1 MQAGLVN
8 EVVEDAYVSAQ
19 QTAQQLTALPFASL
33 KQTKALMKH
42 NLEQIIECVD
52 HEAEIFMQRVRS
64 PEMLEAVQAFMQ
76 KRKPDFSQF
85 N

>member
-1 MQAGLVN
+1 
-8 EVVEDAYVSAQ
+8 
-19 QTAQQLTALPFASL
+19 
-33 KQTKALMKH
+33 
-42 NLEQIIECVD
+42 
-52 HEAEIFMQRVRS
+52 S

>member
-19 QTAQQLTALPFASL
+19 QTAQQLTALPLASL

>member
-1 MQAGLVN
+1 MN
-8 EVVEDAYVSAQ
+8 EVVEDVYA
-19 QTAQQLTALPFASL
+19 TAQATAQHLAALPLASL

-42 NLEQIIECVD
+42 NLDQIIECID
-52 HEAEIFMQRVRS
+52 HEAEIFMQRVQS

>member
-1 MQAGLVN
+1 
-8 EVVEDAYVSAQ
+8 
-19 QTAQQLTALPFASL
+19 
-33 KQTKALMKH
+33 MKH
-42 NLEQIIECVD
+42 DLDQIIECID
-52 HEAEIFMQRVRS
+52 HEAEIFMQRVQS